1 MSIFRESSC
10 SDFSFESV
18 IKVSNQ
24 ILSLFELEFVLRHII
39 EMKPLFSILTE
50 TSRDELENSYF
61 GLELGEN
68 NLRNVY
74 KYLFDYDTF
83 LLKTSLKHK

>member
-1 MSIFRESSC
+1 
-10 SDFSFESV
+10 
-18 IKVSNQ
+18 
-24 ILSLFELEFVLRHII
+24 
-39 EMKPLFSILTE
+39 MKPLFSILTE